1 MGPSLRP
8 GASKLIAVLLVTQTK
23 PGPRLVFHFPRE
35 PLVSTLQDACE
46 RPGEDDSDQD
56 SGSEEDIRAVGRLLS
71 NTQPF
76 DLLLDRTVPR
86 DAPARRP
93 QAMSPSETVLGYH
106 IDSLEKL
113 LSPGKWSDGK
123 KFEVTLD
130 GITFVGHPVYAGE
143 NGEWS
148 SGSQSKSRIPQ
159 RAAHASQSSR
169 RGDDAND
176 QEFSSVDASRVTIT
190 RPDTPDRVAHD
201 YAHVPESLDS
211 QYTLSLGTSVDST
224 STASGAPSDQMA
236 MFQVIFATRGEDQA
250 YANEI
255 HEHVATKLTIA
266 LHYCQKHNEKM
277 LALKTLAKQ
286 NNTTADELWTQL
298 VEHSELAWALRE
310 VYEKTA
316 VGTVAG
322 IRLDGKELCL
332 QIPKESTSRDASSI
346 SLEPHSGLLL
356 LEDKDVLL
364 RELFHPDASPLAYFI
379 REHTPTKPLQKLA
392 TTLNIPLHDVLY
404 LAQHLIKWRKAR
416 AIMPLHPRNTYV
428 LRAEAPIE
436 RVSEVVQ
443 IYARRF
449 AALPT
454 LPQMLKVLSGKPIK
468 YGLMIPSRDHRAPY
482 MDILAFL
489 DRYEFVAP
497 LKTFGWLRAASLGEK
512 DTFTE
517 EVHLPT
523 KPERPISGLSLL
535 SPHLRPVEDDGAS
548 VSSGQTVITTVP
560 AGGGGET
567 GKDDATAQQRLILDP
582 ADPTQEE
589 AIAIEHIKDSISDTE
604 TGEMLPRILHH
615 FDGEHAFEEIAVKEG
630 LKRAMVEDL
639 LGVLEMQ
646 DHLVTFRAV

>member
-1 MGPSLRP
+1 MGSSLRP

-46 RPGEDDSDQD
+46 CPGENDSDQD
-56 SGSEEDIRAVGRLLS
+56 SGPEEEIRAVGRPLS

-76 DLLLDRTVPR
+76 DSLLDKTVPK
-86 DAPARRP
+86 DAPARRL

-123 KFEVTLD
+123 KFEVALD

-143 NGEWS
+143 SGEWS
-148 SGSQSKSRIPQ
+148 SDPQSKATKSRHP
-159 RAAHASQSSR
+159 AHLEHSP
-169 RGDDAND
+169 
-176 QEFSSVDASRVTIT
+176 DASRITIT
-190 RPDTPDRVAHD
+190 RPDTPDRVVHD
-201 YAHVPESLDS
+201 YAHVPESFDS

-224 STASGAPSDQMA
+224 STASGAPSDQMT
-236 MFQVIFATRGEDQA
+236 MFQVVFATRCEDQA
-250 YANEI
+250 CANEI
-255 HEHVATKLTIA
+255 HEHVATKLTKA
-266 LHYCQKHNEKM
+266 LRYCQKHSDYVSRQTRKI

-316 VGTVAG
+316 VGAVAG
-322 IRLDGKELCL
+322 IRLDGKELSL
-332 QIPKESTSRDASSI
+332 QIPKESTSRDASST

-364 RELFHPDASPLAYFI
+364 RELSHPDASPLAYFI

-392 TTLNIPLHDVLY
+392 TNLNIPLHDVLY
-404 LAQHLIKWRKAR
+404 LAQHLVKWRKAR
-416 AIMPLHPRNTYV
+416 AIMPLHPRNAYV
-428 LRAEAPIE
+428 IRAEAPIE
-436 RVSEVVQ
+436 RVPEVVQ
-443 IYARRF
+443 IYARKF
-449 AALPT
+449 AVLPT
-454 LPQMLKVLSGKPIK
+454 LPQMLRVLSGKPIR

-482 MDILAFL
+482 MEILAFL

-497 LKTFGWLRAASLGEK
+497 LKTFGWLQAVSFGEK
-512 DTFTE
+512 ETSVED
-517 EVHLPT
+517 VHVPT
-523 KPERPISGLSLL
+523 KRERPVSGLSLL

-567 GKDDATAQQRLILDP
+567 GTDDTTVDQRLILDP

-589 AIAIEHIKDSISDTE
+589 ATAIEHIKDSISDTE
-604 TGEMLPRILHH
+604 TCEMLPRILHH

-639 LGVLEMQ
+639 LGVLERQ
-646 DHLVTFRAV
+646 GHLVTFRAV